1 MNGFFSTLL
10 GHSDQS
16 SALQDNIPIPIHFR
30 LPPRRDYDR
39 RVKLLHNQRASQRL
53 PHEIR
58 PAQNTGV
65 AFTRARPKIRAS
77 HDLWATRSVHRP
89 RKTLPQLAKP
99 HAPCRRGGL
108 ETYADDG
115 NRIVLTAI
123 PIRALMLGMESFSQ
137 HPRELGSSYW
147 FGDL

>member
-16 SALQDNIPIPIHFR
+16 SALQDNIPIPIDLG

-39 RVKLLHNQRASQRL
+39 RVKLLNNQRSSQRL
-53 PHEIR
+53 PHEVR
-58 PAQNTGV
+58 AAQNAG
-65 AFTRARPKIRAS
+65 FTLTEPWPKIRAS

-99 HAPCRRGGL
+99 HATCRRGRF

-115 NRIVLTAI
+115 NRIVLTTV
-123 PIRALMLGMESFSQ
+123 PVRALMLGMEGFSQ
-137 HPRELGSSYW
+137 HPWELGSSY
-147 FGDL
+147 